1 MSDDQDG
8 CEWVSVTSVP
18 AYPGSLRPKA
28 IKRLC
33 VCVCVRY
40 TGNVASELNRYIV
53 LPVSSFDFAP
63 LMLLQSAVYA
73 VSIRLLVCPFVKFC

>member
-1 MSDDQDG
+1 MVV
-8 CEWVSVTSVP
+8 CM
-18 AYPGSLRPKA
+18 
-28 IKRLC
+28 C
-33 VCVCVRY
+33 VLVRY

-73 VSIRLLVCPFVKFC
+73 VSIRLLVRPFVKFC